1 MTRRWL
7 VATLLTFAGLF
18 IALSADAHE
27 VRPAYLELS
36 ETAPNEWAA
45 TWKQPVLD
53 GRRLKIDPIL
63 PEACTKQD
71 ERVSRVGAT
80 IVQRWT
86 AQCDLSSGRIQ
97 ITGLDRTL
105 TDAFVRITRHDGE
118 TLSSVLR
125 VGADSLNL
133 EQASGAPTA
142 HYLRIG
148 VEHIIFGYD
157 HLLFVL
163 GLFLLV
169 RPRQLLVTVTAFT
182 LAHSITL
189 ALSALAGITLP
200 GPPIEII
207 IALSIALLGAE
218 AIYRQRG
225 QETISARW
233 PWAIAFGFGLIHG
246 FGFAGAL
253 AEIGLPRGAEIMALL
268 LFNIGVELGQIAFI
282 ACLAGAAW
290 IVSRVAKPA
299 LQPTATV
306 LAYAIGITGAFWSVE
321 RIVATFL

>member
-1 MTRRWL
+1 

-118 TLSSVLR
+118 TISSVLR
-125 VGADSLNL
+125 VGADTLNL

>member
-1 MTRRWL
+1 M
-7 VATLLTFAGLF
+7 
-18 IALSADAHE
+18 
-27 VRPAYLELS
+27 
-36 ETAPNEWAA
+36 
-45 TWKQPVLD
+45 
-53 GRRLKIDPIL
+53 
-63 PEACTKQD
+63 
-71 ERVSRVGAT
+71 
-80 IVQRWT
+80 
-86 AQCDLSSGRIQ
+86 
-97 ITGLDRTL
+97 

-282 ACLAGAAW
+282 ACLAAVAW
-290 IVSRVAKPA
+290 IVSRVAKSA

-306 LAYAIGITGAFWSVE
+306 LAYAIGITGAFWSVQ

>member
-1 MTRRWL
+1 

>member
-63 PEACTKQD
+63 PETCTKQD

-118 TLSSVLR
+118 TISSVLR

>member
-1 MTRRWL
+1 M
-7 VATLLTFAGLF
+7 
-18 IALSADAHE
+18 
-27 VRPAYLELS
+27 
-36 ETAPNEWAA
+36 
-45 TWKQPVLD
+45 
-53 GRRLKIDPIL
+53 
-63 PEACTKQD
+63 
-71 ERVSRVGAT
+71 
-80 IVQRWT
+80 
-86 AQCDLSSGRIQ
+86 
-97 ITGLDRTL
+97 
-105 TDAFVRITRHDGE
+105 
-118 TLSSVLR
+118 
-125 VGADSLNL
+125 
-133 EQASGAPTA
+133 
-142 HYLRIG
+142 
-148 VEHIIFGYD
+148 
-157 HLLFVL
+157 L

-282 ACLAGAAW
+282 AW

-306 LAYAIGITGAFWSVE
+306 LAYAIGITGAFWSME